1 MASACKSLRE
11 CERWRGELLREI
23 SRKVAKIQDAGLSDY
38 EIRDINDDEINKLMR
53 DKRHWEN
60 QIVALGGEMLR
71 WLDDDGK
78 EVPGTKGYK
87 YFGRAKEL
95 PVEKKEEDEE
105 NQALAFY
112 KKFMGQG
119 PAYYGDLQEN
129 DGSLLQFESEAENED
144 WEEACSNLR
153 NAPLPV
159 LPRQARTS
167 PLTSSDS
174 SHGVTKRKAGD
185 GDDDSDM
192 PPSEDVK
199 RGQRGLAL
207 GSRTNPDPCPS
218 GGILHSIS
226 YSRDLTIPPK
236 LPTHDEMEAILLALR
251 KKALVEEYFGGGES
265 KDDIVVG

>member
-1 MASACKSLRE
+1 
-11 CERWRGELLREI
+11 
-23 SRKVAKIQDAGLSDY
+23 
-38 EIRDINDDEINKLMR
+38 
-53 DKRHWEN
+53 
-60 QIVALGGEMLR
+60 
-71 WLDDDGK
+71 
-78 EVPGTKGYK
+78 
-87 YFGRAKEL
+87 
-95 PVEKKEEDEE
+95 
-105 NQALAFY
+105 
-112 KKFMGQG
+112 MGQG

-129 DGSLLQFESEAENED
+129 DGSLLQFESEAENEGAYIVLIVEYSLTSGLD

-153 NAPLPV
+153 NALSLPADSPLPV

-185 GDDDSDM
+185 RDDDSDM

-199 RGQRGLAL
+199 RVKGD
-207 GSRTNPDPCPS
+207 SPS
-218 GGILHSIS
+218 EAEQTLIHVRAAASYIPFLTPEIL
-226 YSRDLTIPPK
+226 LPPK